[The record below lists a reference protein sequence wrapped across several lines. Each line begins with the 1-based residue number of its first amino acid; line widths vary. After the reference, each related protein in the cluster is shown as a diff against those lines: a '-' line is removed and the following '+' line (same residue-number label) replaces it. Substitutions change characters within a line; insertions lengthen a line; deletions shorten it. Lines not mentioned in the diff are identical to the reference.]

1 MYGDYVP
8 PMQQMGM
15 SATGAQAA
23 SGKVSGTVKNWFL
36 EKGFGFITTSNGTDY
51 FVHHSVIHGEGSR
64 KSLGI
69 GEAVEFSPITGD
81 DGRQKADD
89 VTGPGG
95 AFVKGNQEDV
105 FGGGGGG
112 YGGGGGGGY
121 GGGGGRGV
129 CFKFQQGS
137 CTFGDNCRFKHEGG
151 GAAGYGGGGGGGGYS
166 GGYGKGGGGYGGGGG
181 GGGVCFN
188 FQKGACTYGD
198 NCRFK
203 HE

>member
-1 MYGDYVP
+1 
-8 PMQQMGM
+8 M

-81 DGRQKADD
+81 DGRQKADA

-95 AFVKGNQEDV
+95 VCVKGSQ
-105 FGGGGGG
+105 GGGYGAGG
-112 YGGGGGGGY
+112 YGGGGGFGGY
-121 GGGGGRGV
+121 GGGR
-129 CFKFQQGS
+129 
-137 CTFGDNCRFKHEGG
+137 
-151 GAAGYGGGGGGGGYS
+151 GGGGF
-166 GGYGKGGGGYGGGGG
+166 GGYG
-181 GGGVCFN
+181 
-188 FQKGACTYGD
+188 
-198 NCRFK
+198 
-203 HE
+203 